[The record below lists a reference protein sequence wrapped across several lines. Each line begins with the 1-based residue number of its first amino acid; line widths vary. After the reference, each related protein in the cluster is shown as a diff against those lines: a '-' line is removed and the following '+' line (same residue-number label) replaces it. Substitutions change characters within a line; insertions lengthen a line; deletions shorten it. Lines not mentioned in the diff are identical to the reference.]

1 MTVFL
6 FIFAAAGLAI
16 LLLHLGL
23 AFGILLN
30 LKRSASRDRA
40 GASGRRPAAEVI
52 VAVRNE
58 AANLGPLLR
67 SLREQDE
74 PGCLFLFVDDKSTDE
89 TPEIL
94 REFCAS
100 MGGRARVIC
109 STESPRGL
117 TGKQTALDI
126 AFADCRGEVLLFTD
140 GDCILEK
147 GWVRGIVD
155 CFEMPEIDVVLGRVE
170 LQTDGSFLSR
180 FQAFEQPLINQ
191 YNLGSAAM
199 GLPTGCF
206 GNNMAARSASIRSA
220 GGFSR
225 IGYSVTED
233 AALLSALSKRPGARV
248 CVATDAQTV
257 VRTRPKESWREY
269 INQHTRWNAGA
280 FFSRDIMTR
289 APYSFIVTYLIICML
304 ALPFGI
310 LDWRIALLS
319 INAFL
324 SIGILGL
331 AGGLYAGIRR
341 GFYYARLIPYVVF
354 FGFFYSYV
362 SLRAILRR
370 PFEWKGSMME
380 SRKLRD

>member
-6 FIFAAAGLAI
+6 AFFAAAGLVI

-23 AFGILLN
+23 SFGIFLN
-30 LKRSASRDRA
+30 LRRSASRARSA
-40 GASGRRPAAEVI
+40 AQGRRPGAEVI

-58 AANLGPLLR
+58 AANLAPLLG

-74 PGCLFLFVDDKSTDE
+74 PGCLFLFVDDNSTDG
-89 TPEIL
+89 TPAIL
-94 REFCAS
+94 KEFCAS
-100 MGGRARVIC
+100 MGGRARLFC
-109 STESPRGL
+109 STEPPRGL
-117 TGKQTALDI
+117 TGKQAALDI
-126 AFADCRGEVLLFTD
+126 AFAECRGEVLLFTD
-140 GDCILEK
+140 GDCVLEK

-155 CFEMPEIDVVLGRVE
+155 CFHAPEIQVVLGRVE

-206 GNNMAARSASIRSA
+206 GNNMAARSASIRSI

-248 CVATDAQTV
+248 CVATDACTV

-280 FFSRDIMTR
+280 FFARDIMTR
-289 APYSFIVTYLIICML
+289 APYSFIVAYLMFCIF

-319 INAFL
+319 LNAFL
-324 SIGILGL
+324 SIGLLGL

-341 GFYYARLIPYVVF
+341 GLYFARLVPYVVF

-370 PFEWKGSMME
+370 PFEWKGSRMGL
-380 SRKLRD
+380 RKLRG

>member
-6 FIFAAAGLAI
+6 AIFAAAGLVI

-30 LKRSASRDRA
+30 LKRSSARA
-40 GASGRRPAAEVI
+40 QSGARGRRPAAEVI

-58 AANLGPLLR
+58 AANLGPLL
-67 SLREQDE
+67 STLREQDE
-74 PGCLFLFVDDKSTDE
+74 PGCLFLFVDDNSTDE

-100 MGGRARVIC
+100 MGGRARLIC
-109 STESPRGL
+109 STEPPREL
-117 TGKQTALDI
+117 TGKQAALDI
-126 AFADCRGEVLLFTD
+126 AFDDCRGEVLLFTD

-155 CFEMPEIDVVLGRVE
+155 CFHAPEIEVVLGRVE

-206 GNNMAARSASIRSA
+206 GNNMAARSDSIRSI

-248 CVATDAQTV
+248 CVATGAETV
-257 VRTRPKESWREY
+257 VRTRPKESWRGY

-280 FFSRDIMTR
+280 FFSRAIMTR
-289 APYSFIVTYLIICML
+289 VPYSFIVTYLIICML

-319 INAFL
+319 INSFL
-324 SIGILGL
+324 SIGLLAL
-331 AGGLYAGIRR
+331 AGGLYAGMRR
-341 GFYYARLIPYVVF
+341 ALYYARLVPYVVF

-362 SLRAILRR
+362 SLRAILQR
-370 PFEWKGSMME
+370 PFEWKGSRMG